1 MVALICCRIGVSW
14 RGSFLA
20 ALVCVA
26 LMAQYL
32 VALGGGLTEL
42 FAAVPLATALWLLFR
57 TPGWRG
63 FASIGGLVGLALVL
77 SVQVIPAGLLLIVFA
92 VMRARSK
99 PASVLALAAGSSAV
113 AILILGWLGVSGAL
127 PAAYDDVVR
136 YGAAYR
142 DTAIRAG
149 FTLTGPVV
157 AWTLLATLGAVA
169 PAAIGLLGARR
180 IGGRCWSTS
189 LLALAWIALTI
200 GWFVLQARFFAHY
213 AAPLAVPLAIL
224 AGIGIDQLRTRRRLP
239 TRVAVVAGAFVVSI
253 VAAFVAG
260 RMESDPVAAD
270 NRRADAVAGVIRSTT
285 AGGETIW
292 VWGNKPQLYLAARRR
307 DATAYDYLYP
317 LVTPGYGSAAQI
329 DKTLESLRER
339 TPAVIVDAGSFEPG
353 APGFQPLLIP
363 RPVASDGRDLDLLGP
378 LRSYVAAHYRASAT
392 VAGWVV
398 YVRK

>member
-1 MVALICCRIGVSW
+1 MVRFGAIVAVAGAALAAVLLLPGLLIGPSLDAAVFAGVADRMKSGATLYVDVWDHKPPGIYLLLLAGQSLLPFLTPWVVSWILSVVAAALNGLMVALICCRIGVSW

-157 AWTLLATLGAVA
+157 AWTL
-169 PAAIGLLGARR
+169 
-180 IGGRCWSTS
+180 
-189 LLALAWIALTI
+189 
-200 GWFVLQARFFAHY
+200 
-213 AAPLAVPLAIL
+213 
-224 AGIGIDQLRTRRRLP
+224 
-239 TRVAVVAGAFVVSI
+239 
-253 VAAFVAG
+253 
-260 RMESDPVAAD
+260 
-270 NRRADAVAGVIRSTT
+270 
-285 AGGETIW
+285 
-292 VWGNKPQLYLAARRR
+292 
-307 DATAYDYLYP
+307 
-317 LVTPGYGSAAQI
+317 
-329 DKTLESLRER
+329 
-339 TPAVIVDAGSFEPG
+339 
-353 APGFQPLLIP
+353 
-363 RPVASDGRDLDLLGP
+363 
-378 LRSYVAAHYRASAT
+378 
-392 VAGWVV
+392 
-398 YVRK
+398 